1 MEVTD
6 PILQQVANIVSES
19 MGQSAGEDFYELYK
33 YEDREEIIEGAKA
46 ILNQLIGPDQV
57 EKKLANLKLEQKA

>member
-46 ILNQLIGPDQV
+46 ILNQLIGPDKKK
-57 EKKLANLKLEQKA
+57 KKLANLKLEQKA

>member
-46 ILNQLIGPDQV
+46 ILNQLIGTDQV
-57 EKKLANLKLEQKA
+57 EKKLDNLKLEQKA

>member
-57 EKKLANLKLEQKA
+57 EKKLANIKLEQKA